1 MGETTMG
8 KYKYNLVFMIIGG
21 VFSLVAV
28 VMLIVSVSV
37 NVSWNSFKKTA
48 VSVTAE
54 ITDIQVRRERR
65 HSSSGSKSRNTT
77 TTYHDVYVEYD
88 YNGQHYSEKLDYY
101 YSGMAEGDEISIL
114 IDPND
119 PKRSMT
125 DPGVASAV
133 CLIFVFVFGGIG
145 AAFLIVEL
153 RKGAYINRLIRDDK
167 YVYAE
172 YTGEEPSN
180 LTVNKVRY
188 NQSVF
193 TYDSGFGITTTFRS
207 HPHHPLESPY
217 SPGDTVK
224 VYVDMKKDAG
234 KHYVSSS
241 SADSSEK
248 IGF

>member
-1 MGETTMG
+1 ME
-8 KYKYNLVFMIIGG
+8 KYKYNPVFMIIGG

-28 VMLIVSVSV
+28 IMLLVSVGTRI
-37 NVSWNSFKKTA
+37 SWNSFKKTA

-54 ITDIQVRRERR
+54 ITDIQVRRERS
-65 HSSSGSKSRNTT
+65 HSSSNSRNTT

-88 YNGQHYSEKLDYY
+88 YNGQHYSEKLGYY
-101 YSGMAEGDEISIL
+101 YSGMAKGDVISIL
-114 IDPND
+114 IDPNN
-119 PKRSMT
+119 PRRSMT

-145 AAFLIVEL
+145 AVFLIVEL
-153 RKGAYINRLIRDDK
+153 SKGAYINRLIRDNK

-172 YTGEEPSN
+172 YTGEEPSGMR
-180 LTVNKVRY
+180 VNNVRY

-193 TYDSGFGITTTFRS
+193 TYDSGFGITAEFRS
-207 HPHHPLESPY
+207 QPHHPMESPY

-224 VYVDMKKDAG
+224 VYVDMQKDAS
-234 KHYVSSS
+234 KHYVSSG

>member
-1 MGETTMG
+1 MEVITVE
-8 KYKYNLVFMIIGG
+8 KYKYNLAFIIIGA
-21 VFSLVAV
+21 VFSLVAA
-28 VMLIVSVSV
+28 VMIFVSVGTRI
-37 NVSWNSFKKTA
+37 SWNKFSETA

-65 HSSSGSKSRNTT
+65 HSSTGSRSRNTT

-88 YNGQHYSEKLDYY
+88 YNGQHYSEKLGYY
-101 YSGMAEGDEISIL
+101 YSGMAEGDEITIL

-119 PKRSMT
+119 PRKSMT
-125 DPGVASAV
+125 DPGIVTAV
-133 CLIFVFVFGGIG
+133 CWIFVFVFGGIG

-167 YVYAE
+167 FVYAE

-180 LTVNKVRY
+180 MSVNKVRY

-207 HPHHPLESPY
+207 HPHHPSESPY
-217 SPGDTVK
+217 HEGDTVK
-224 VYVDMKKDAG
+224 VYVDMQKDAN
-234 KHYVSSS
+234 KHYVSSG
-241 SADSSEK
+241 K

>member
-1 MGETTMG
+1 MGEITVE
-8 KYKYNLVFMIIGG
+8 KYKYNLAFMIIGA
-21 VFSLVAV
+21 VFTLVAA
-28 VMLIVSVSV
+28 VMLIVSVAV

-65 HSSSGSKSRNTT
+65 HSSSNSRNTT

-88 YNGQHYSEKLDYY
+88 YNGQHYSEKLGYY

-125 DPGVASAV
+125 DPGIASAV

-145 AAFLIVEL
+145 AVFLIVEL

-172 YTGEEPSN
+172 YTGEEPSG
-180 LTVNKVRY
+180 LRVNNVRY

-193 TYDSGFGITTTFRS
+193 TYDSGFGITAEFRS
-207 HPHHPLESPY
+207 QPHHPMESPY

-224 VYVDMKKDAG
+224 VYVDMKKDAS
-234 KHYVSSS
+234 KHYVSSD
-241 SADSSEK
+241 SADSAGK

>member
-1 MGETTMG
+1 ME

-28 VMLIVSVSV
+28 VMILVSVGTRI
-37 NVSWNSFKKTA
+37 SWNKFRETA

-65 HSSSGSKSRNTT
+65 HSSTGSRSRNTT

-88 YNGQHYSEKLDYY
+88 YDGQHYSEKLDYY
-101 YSGMAEGDEISIL
+101 YSGMAKGDEITIL

-119 PKRSMT
+119 PRKSMT
-125 DPGVASAV
+125 DPGIATAV
-133 CLIFVFVFGGIG
+133 CLILFFVFGSIG

-153 RKGAYINRLIRDDK
+153 SKGAYINRLIRDDK

-172 YTGEEPSN
+172 YAGEEPSG

-193 TYDSGFGITTTFRS
+193 TYDNGFGITMTFHS

-217 SPGDTVK
+217 QEGDTVK
-224 VYVDMKKDAG
+224 VYVDMQKNAN
-234 KHYVSSS
+234 KHYVSSGNG
-241 SADSSEK
+241 K

>member
-1 MGETTMG
+1 ME

-28 VMLIVSVSV
+28 IMLLVSVGTRI
-37 NVSWNSFKKTA
+37 SWNSFKETA

-54 ITDIQVRRERR
+54 ITDIQVRRERS
-65 HSSSGSKSRNTT
+65 HSSSNSRNTT

-101 YSGMAEGDEISIL
+101 YSGMAKGDEITIL

-119 PKRSMT
+119 PRRSMT
-125 DPGVASAV
+125 DPGIATAV

-153 RKGAYINRLIRDDK
+153 SKGAYINGLIRDDK

-172 YTGEEPSN
+172 YTGEEPSG

-193 TYDSGFGITTTFRS
+193 TYDNGFGITMTFRS
-207 HPHHPLESPY
+207 HPHHPSESPY
-217 SPGDTVK
+217 RPGDTVK
-224 VYVDMKKDAG
+224 VYVDMKKDAS
-234 KHYVSSS
+234 KHYVSSG

>member
-1 MGETTMG
+1 MEVITME

-28 VMLIVSVSV
+28 IMILVSVGTRI
-37 NVSWNSFKKTA
+37 SWNKFRETA

-65 HSSSGSKSRNTT
+65 HSSSNSRNTT
-77 TTYHDVYVEYD
+77 TTYHDVYVEFD
-88 YNGQHYSEKLDYY
+88 HNGQHYSEKLDYY
-101 YSGMAEGDEISIL
+101 YSGMAKGDEITIL

-119 PKRSMT
+119 PRRSMS
-125 DPGVASAV
+125 DPGIATAV
-133 CLIFVFVFGGIG
+133 CLIFVFVFGGVG

-172 YTGEEPSN
+172 YTGEEPSH

-193 TYDSGFGITTTFRS
+193 TYDSGFGITAEFRS
-207 HPHHPLESPY
+207 QPHHPMESPY

-224 VYVDMKKDAG
+224 VYVDMKKDAS
-234 KHYVSSS
+234 KHFVSSGS
-241 SADSSEK
+241 VDSSGK

>member
-1 MGETTMG
+1 ME

-28 VMLIVSVSV
+28 IMLLVSVGTRI
-37 NVSWNSFKKTA
+37 SWNSFKKTA

-54 ITDIQVRRERR
+54 ITDIQVRRERS
-65 HSSSGSKSRNTT
+65 HSSSNSRNTT

-88 YNGQHYSEKLDYY
+88 YNGQHYSEKLGYY
-101 YSGMAEGDEISIL
+101 YSGMAKGDEITIL

-119 PKRSMT
+119 PTRSMA
-125 DPGVASAV
+125 DPGIATAV

-153 RKGAYINRLIRDDK
+153 SKGAYINGLIRDDK

-172 YTGEEPSN
+172 YKGEEPSG
-180 LTVNKVRY
+180 LRVNNVRY

-193 TYDSGFGITTTFRS
+193 TYDNGFGITATFHS
-207 HPHHPLESPY
+207 QPHHPMESPY

-224 VYVDMKKDAG
+224 VYVDMKKDAS
-234 KHYVSSS
+234 KHYVSSGS
-241 SADSSEK
+241 DDSSEK